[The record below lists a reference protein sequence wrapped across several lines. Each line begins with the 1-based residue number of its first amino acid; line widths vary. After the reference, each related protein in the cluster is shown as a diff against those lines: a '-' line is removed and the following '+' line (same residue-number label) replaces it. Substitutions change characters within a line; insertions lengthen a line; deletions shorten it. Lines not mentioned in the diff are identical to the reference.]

1 MWFQLNRLPGPH
13 LVLSLPYSG
22 IYCNLPSAAVR
33 RFRHHERHR
42 VRAQV
47 EEQQKGV
54 IAQPLTTRA
63 RLGEGISIQEDSRS
77 VCARRAPLLVTHL
90 RAGRGEPD
98 DVLGARGGPQAAR
111 VPQVPRRLV
120 PAEPGSLANVL
131 EHLPDAPRTQRCTS
145 GRGEY
150 PADVLPTGSGS
161 RLLGRLVRLPLP
173 ERPDGHLGQLDA
185 RRDLGVMVSLP
196 RPGPRAAPRPTE
208 DCRLG
213 RRPPPSYSPG
223 LPLGASQSSGSRR
236 CSMHQRGRTPRIL
249 QPCVPLQCR

>member
-98 DVLGARGGPQAAR
+98 DVWELG
-111 VPQVPRRLV
+111 VVRRLPV
-120 PAEPGSLANVL
+120 CRRS
-131 EHLPDAPRTQRCTS
+131 
-145 GRGEY
+145 RG
-150 PADVLPTGSGS
+150 A
-161 RLLGRLVRLPLP
+161 
-173 ERPDGHLGQLDA
+173 
-185 RRDLGVMVSLP
+185 
-196 RPGPRAAPRPTE
+196 
-208 DCRLG
+208 
-213 RRPPPSYSPG
+213 
-223 LPLGASQSSGSRR
+223 
-236 CSMHQRGRTPRIL
+236 
-249 QPCVPLQCR
+249 